1 MQYQTNDS
9 LLIETIHKE
18 YDEKRSSLKKDE
30 NPIFNLIENISK
42 KENIQNLSELVS
54 FDTDVDEVDDIKLDS
69 SIKFVIDNENVNI
82 TVKNDKKPKIRKI
95 KKISKAAELEMK
107 RNEKQRLKREKQE
120 QIEKEKQ
127 LKQEE
132 KMKKQMEKKE
142 RQERK
147 ENKEKITRKQKPIKV
162 LKVGEKKGKKGKKDK
177 YIRKNIVKNDNYI
190 LQTYEESHASS
201 PLRISTITST
211 GCVGCFINLS
221 LFYHNIMIDDIN
233 DHSIKRDGFTYIEW
247 SKPCEENNDENDKST
262 LCRGFH
268 KKMLSHQ
275 KTKQEGKR
283 FDKQVTVILRKY
295 NSDEDSYL
303 YQNLKIFSNG
313 NIQMTGLKDPEQGI
327 WVLDY
332 IISILKNI
340 KKTEDNIYFNTSSFG
355 ENALKVHD
363 YSIRMIN
370 SDFKLG
376 YAVNRRV
383 LDNCMDR
390 YGLYHIF
397 EAGQYPGVKISFYW
411 NEKKTIQNGVCDC
424 KNKKCIKKCSSN
436 EDRCQKITII
446 VFQSGSVIIT
456 GSRSIQQVNDTYE
469 FIMNVFKE
477 INPEIQKTIVYPQL
491 IKKYPKFSYND
502 TSVKK
507 IRRLPKGY
515 IVDESFID
523 KEKTGKDNNENEVL
537 MN

>member
-1 MQYQTNDS
+1 MHYQNDDS
-9 LLIETIHKE
+9 LLIETIHNE
-18 YDEKRSSLKKDE
+18 YNDKQLAKKKDE
-30 NPIFNLIENISK
+30 NLIFKLIENITK
-42 KENIQNLSELVS
+42 KEDVQNLSELVS
-54 FDTDVDEVDDIKLDS
+54 FDTEVNEVNEVNNNVLDLPKRF
-69 SIKFVIDNENVNI
+69 IIDNENVNI
-82 TVKNDKKPKIRKI
+82 IDKNDIKPKNGKIRKI
-95 KKISKAAELEMK
+95 SKTAELEIK
-107 RNEKQRLKREKQE
+107 RNQKDRQKREKQE
-120 QIEKEKQ
+120 QIEKIKQAKQAEK
-127 LKQEE
+127 KE
-132 KMKKQMEKKE
+132 KKEKKE
-142 RQERK
+142 RQK
-147 ENKEKITRKQKPIKV
+147 LIKV
-162 LKVGEKKGKKGKKDK
+162 LNVGEKKGKKDK
-177 YIRKNIVKNDNYI
+177 YIRKNVIRNDNYI
-190 LQTYEESHASS
+190 LQTYEESHAPS

-221 LFYHNIMIDDIN
+221 LFYHNVIIDDIN
-233 DHSIKRDGFTYIEW
+233 DHSIKRDGLTYIEW
-247 SKPCEENNDENDKST
+247 SKPCEENDTKST

-268 KKMLSHQ
+268 KKMLIHQ

-283 FDKQVTVILRKY
+283 FDKQITVILRKY

-332 IISILKNI
+332 IISILKDM
-340 KKTEDNIYFNTSSFG
+340 KKTENSIYFNTSVFG

-376 YAVNRRV
+376 YAINRRV

-424 KNKKCIKKCSSN
+424 KNKKCIKKCSSS

-469 FIMNVFKE
+469 FIMNVLKE
-477 INPEIQKTIVYPQL
+477 INSEIQKTIVHPQL

-502 TSVKK
+502 TSVKEV
-507 IRRLPKGY
+507 RRLPKGY
-515 IVDESFID
+515 IIDELFND
-523 KEKTGKDNNENEVL
+523 KDKTIKTKDMNENEK
-537 MN
+537 NEEKEEKEEKEENK